1 VDVLVDEPVLEEELE
16 LVEAVEL
23 EVAELVVLEL
33 DGVLAEVVL

>member
-1 VDVLVDEPVLEEELE
+1 MLVDEPVLEEEPE

>member
-1 VDVLVDEPVLEEELE
+1 MLVDEPVLEEELE

-33 DGVLAEVVL
+33 DGALAEVVL